1 MRKLLLSSVSVMAF
15 ATAATQA
22 AVQPQELS
30 SAELVKSAQQAISL
44 NDIIPAN
51 QAATLVREQ
60 AVITLA
66 EETQLRLAKGLFAMN
81 EKKTIEA
88 HKERSE

>member
-22 AVQPQELS
+22 AVQPQELPT
-30 SAELVKSAQQAISL
+30 AELVKTAQQAISL
-44 NDIIPAN
+44 YDIMPAN
-51 QAATLVREQ
+51 QAASLVREQ
-60 AVITLA
+60 TASTLA

-81 EKKTIEA
+81 EKNA
-88 HKERSE
+88 SDAPKERSE